1 MNYTDSLSLANHLLS
16 YVLQFKTLLLKI
28 NTKVD
33 LTKLGGLLGKE
44 IHSLQDDLNDNESD
58 EENVNDKKNIKK
70 SKGDRETKGE
80 KETKSERETR
90 KRKSLQA
97 AQKAREEMLALG
109 EEDVPDVEEIERSM
123 VTSTGK
129 PISELNEQEK
139 WIELAKTIQD
149 IQLEIDDDSD
159 AMMRDMVSIYL

>member
-1 MNYTDSLSLANHLLS
+1 M
-16 YVLQFKTLLLKI
+16 LQFKTLLLKI

-44 IHSLQDDLNDNESD
+44 IHSLQDDLNDNDSD
-58 EENVNDKKNIKK
+58 VNDKKNVKK
-70 SKGDRETKGE
+70 SKGER
-80 KETKSERETR
+80 ETKSERETR

-109 EEDVPDVEEIERSM
+109 EEDVPDAEEIERSM

-159 AMMRDMVSIYL
+159 AMMRDMVSIYR